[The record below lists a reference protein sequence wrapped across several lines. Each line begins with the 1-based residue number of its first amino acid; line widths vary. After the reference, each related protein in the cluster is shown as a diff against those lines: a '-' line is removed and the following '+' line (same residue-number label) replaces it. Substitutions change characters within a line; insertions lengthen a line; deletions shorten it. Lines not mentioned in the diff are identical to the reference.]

1 MSPNQQHPPAAS
13 AGVPL
18 QMNSN
23 GAMTTQYL
31 NMQPQPTSNQVEIN
45 DIPTMMNGQ
54 PPASANYNIPRMSN
68 WVAGQPIPPENNVQ
82 YQYPFPGLVARNDF
96 AASMGQD
103 SLLHAISPKSAAI
116 PSDIANHIILP
127 DATQAKQKKGKS
139 SKKIKEP
146 SAELPSAAKANQS
159 RERNREHARSTRLRK
174 KAYVQQLKE
183 MADGLRAIQAEEI
196 LKRRRA
202 VQKRMGDQK
211 VRRVMIQTALA
222 YHSSYESDPL
232 KWAAIVEE
240 SFWFKQP
247 VTPFRSF
254 RRSEV
259 EKVSTFDSHVL

>member
-1 MSPNQQHPPAAS
+1 
-13 AGVPL
+13 
-18 QMNSN
+18 
-23 GAMTTQYL
+23 MTTQYL
-31 NMQPQPTSNQVEIN
+31 NMQPQPNSNQVEIN
-45 DIPTMMNGQ
+45 DIPTMMIEQ

-82 YQYPFPGLVARNDF
+82 YQYPFSGLVAQNDF
-96 AASMGQD
+96 APSMGQD
-103 SLLHAISPKSAAI
+103 SLLLAISPKSAAI

-127 DATQAKQKKGKS
+127 DATQAQQKKGKS
-139 SKKIKEP
+139 SKKTKEP
-146 SAELPSAAKANQS
+146 SPELSSAAKANQS

-202 VQKRMGDQK
+202 VQKRMDDQK
-211 VRRVMIQTALA
+211 VRRVMIQTALS